1 MNLPLPIQG
10 AKLRSYLPKFL
21 SGNSSNFSRRHE
33 RHDCVA
39 VSTMALIEIGA
50 DIPGV
55 VLELSRGGCSF
66 RPASVY
72 MLERNGELVSV
83 RTEYFTAEGRIRT
96 TRPEAYGIQF
106 FHEIEED
113 EVNRLVSDCGG
124 GISTSFLAKHIE
136 KVA

>member
-10 AKLRSYLPKFL
+10 AKIRSFLPKFL
-21 SGNSSNFSRRHE
+21 RGNSSNFSRRHV

-39 VSTMALIEIGA
+39 VGTMTLIEIGA

-55 VLELSRGGCSF
+55 VVELSRGGCSF
-66 RPASVY
+66 RPASIY
-72 MLERNGELVSV
+72 ILERSGELVTV

-106 FHEIEED
+106 FHEIDED
-113 EVNRLVSDCGG
+113 EVNRLVADCGG
-124 GISTSFLAKHIE
+124 GIATSFLAKHSE
-136 KVA
+136 QVA